1 MGKVTIQLSLILA
14 DLKKKNTPTFHVVF
28 FIYFTTLLN

>member
-1 MGKVTIQLSLILA
+1 MGKVTIQLGSILA
-14 DLKKKNTPTFHVVF
+14 DLKKNTPTFHVIF